1 MNAAMNRVAANER
14 KSSPKNTERR
24 SQSMSENEAQTDV
37 TALTVQLL
45 SAYLSNNTIAA
56 GDLAGLIG
64 STRAA
69 LVEQAAPTPP
79 AEPETPIYTPA
90 VSVRKSLAS
99 ADHIISLID
108 GKPYKT
114 LKRHLSTH
122 GLTPEAYR
130 ERYKL
135 PATYPMTAPS
145 FTALRREI
153 AAKIGLGNRRASAAA
168 AAAKA
173 DGVPPVD
180 GASGGAGPATAPA
193 APGGK
198 SVAANAKTAP
208 AKPVK
213 GSGRKAGRP
222 AKKRDDATP
231 AAVMDQSPAPAKTV
245 KVTAKAAPGHKPSAK
260 SAATKP
266 AVSADV
272 TPELSPDRA
281 TPAKAAKRRGKLG
294 LFAKTGEEGKAGAR
308 DSVVPNGGAIANA
321 VADSESVEISKPA
334 KAKRMARAPKS
345 AAKPANTK

>member
-1 MNAAMNRVAANER
+1 MNAAMKRVATNER

-69 LVEQAAPTPP
+69 LVEQAAPTAP

-180 GASGGAGPATAPA
+180 GASEGAGPATAPA

-198 SVAANAKTAP
+198 SVAANAKAAP
-208 AKPVK
+208 AKPDK
-213 GSGRKAGRP
+213 GGGRKAGRP
-222 AKKRDDATP
+222 AKKSEDATS
-231 AAVMDQSPAPAKTV
+231 AAMTDQSPAPAKTV
-245 KVTAKAAPGHKPSAK
+245 KVTAKAAPGRKPSAK

-272 TPELSPDRA
+272 APDLSADRA

-294 LFAKTGEEGKAGAR
+294 PFGNSSEEGKAGAG
-308 DSVVPNGGAIANA
+308 DAVILNGGAVANA
-321 VADSESVEISKPA
+321 VADSASVPIGKPA

-345 AAKPANTK
+345 AAKPADTK

>member
-1 MNAAMNRVAANER
+1 MNAAMKRVAANER

-69 LVEQAAPTPP
+69 LVGQSAPTAP

-99 ADHIISLID
+99 PDHIISLID

-135 PATYPMTAPS
+135 AATYPMTAPS

-153 AAKIGLGNRRASAAA
+153 AEKIGLGNRRASAAA
-168 AAAKA
+168 PAAKA

-180 GASGGAGPATAPA
+180 GVSEGASPATAPVA
-193 APGGK
+193 SGGK
-198 SVAANAKTAP
+198 SVAANAKAAP

-213 GSGRKAGRP
+213 SAGRKAGRP
-222 AKKRDDATP
+222 PKKIDDATS
-231 AAVMDQSPAPAKTV
+231 AAVSDQSLAPAKTV
-245 KVTAKAAPGHKPSAK
+245 KGSATAAPER
-260 SAATKP
+260 KP
-266 AVSADV
+266 AKKAIAAKPAASADV
-272 TPELSPDRA
+272 ASEVSANVA

-294 LFAKTGEEGKAGAR
+294 LFGKSGEEGKAGAG
-308 DSVVPNGGAIANA
+308 DAVVPNGGAAANA
-321 VADSESVEISKPA
+321 VADSESVAIGKPA

-345 AAKPANTK
+345 AAKPADTK

>member
-1 MNAAMNRVAANER
+1 
-14 KSSPKNTERR
+14 
-24 SQSMSENEAQTDV
+24 MSENEAQTDV

-99 ADHIISLID
+99 VDHIISLID
-108 GKPYKT
+108 GKAYKT

-180 GASGGAGPATAPA
+180 GASEGAGPATAPA

-198 SVAANAKTAP
+198 SVAANAKA
-208 AKPVK
+208 A
-213 GSGRKAGRP
+213 RP
-222 AKKRDDATP
+222 AKKSEDATS
-231 AAVMDQSPAPAKTV
+231 AAMTDQSPAPAKTV
-245 KVTAKAAPGHKPSAK
+245 KVTAKAAPGRKPSAK

-272 TPELSPDRA
+272 APELSADRA

-294 LFAKTGEEGKAGAR
+294 LFGKSGEEGKAGAG
-308 DSVVPNGGAIANA
+308 DAVVPNGGAVANA
-321 VADSESVEISKPA
+321 VADSASVPIGKPA

-345 AAKPANTK
+345 AAKPADTK